1 MNITITARRI
11 TVRDTLREKIETK
24 LSKFD
29 RYFGTDTT
37 AKVVLSSEKD
47 RHTMEI
53 TLVYKDLIFRVQ
65 QTDESMLAALD
76 ACMDILERKIRKHK
90 TKLQKRLKDDRF
102 AQAFF
107 PEEEKEYDVVK
118 RKSFT
123 VRPITV
129 DEAILQM
136 NLLGHQFY
144 VFLNAVTNQINVVY
158 RRKDG
163 GYGLIEPDTL

>member
-136 NLLGHQFY
+136 EMLGHSF
-144 VFLNAVTNQINVVY
+144 FLFGDAESGELSVVY
-158 RRKDG
+158 KRGDG
-163 GYGLIEPDTL
+163 KYGQLIPER

>member
-53 TLVYKDLIFRVQ
+53 TLSLIHIYIGHAEGVHRIE
-65 QTDESMLAALD
+65 DGEHRD
-76 ACMDILERKIRKHK
+76 K
-90 TKLQKRLKDDRF
+90 TGGV
-102 AQAFF
+102 AVEAEQA
-107 PEEEKEYDVVK
+107 
-118 RKSFT
+118 
-123 VRPITV
+123 
-129 DEAILQM
+129 
-136 NLLGHQFY
+136 
-144 VFLNAVTNQINVVY
+144 
-158 RRKDG
+158 
-163 GYGLIEPDTL
+163 